1 MAGVSV
7 YTVSSMSQEAGATQQ
22 KIYTRQSVSWALFDF
37 STTVFAMNV
46 ISRFAALWIKN
57 EKHGTDLDFAWA
69 IVASLLA
76 ASVVNVVLAPLSDAL
91 GRRAMFVRVFALL
104 CAVATAT
111 LGTNPALPAAL
122 ALIALANFANQSG
135 MIFWTAMLGDV
146 STPRSLGRISGLGAA
161 LSYIG
166 SVTGLMLAERL
177 RDEQA
182 SAAVVFVPTAL
193 VYVLFALPQFLLV
206 RDRQPREAIDVA
218 ATLRATW
225 AELAEMGRLIWN
237 HRPLRWFMVAVL
249 LYSDVLGT
257 LTLFMAVYA
266 QEAIGMDEQEK
277 VFLWL
282 SEISVYLIAATVFAV
297 AGGWLFGKLAD
308 RLNKLRLLMSVL
320 ALWTAGLLIAILARA
335 KWPFWI
341 AGPMIG
347 LAWGGVAVLGRAL
360 LLELGWPEHRTK
372 LFTLFALV
380 GRAAGIIGPLLWGV
394 VVKLAAPLGHDRY
407 RLAAGTLAVLMFVAM
422 WILQKAIREQ
432 KAMDGKKA

>member
-1 MAGVSV
+1 MTAAAQSA
-7 YTVSSMSQEAGATQQ
+7 QHR
-22 KIYTRQSVSWALFDF
+22 IYTRQSVSWALFDF

-57 EKHGTDLDFAWA
+57 EKGGTDLDFAWA
-69 IVASLLA
+69 IVASLVA
-76 ASVVNVVLAPLSDAL
+76 ASAVNVVLAPLSDAL
-91 GRRAMFVRVFALL
+91 GLRAAFVRLFALV
-104 CAVATAT
+104 CGAATAALGANPT
-111 LGTNPALPAAL
+111 LSLAL

-135 MIFWTAMLGDV
+135 AIFWTAMLGDV

-166 SVTGLMLAERL
+166 SVTGLMLVERL
-177 RDEQA
+177 RDERA
-182 SAAVVFVPTAL
+182 SAAVVFVPTAV

-206 RDRQPREAIDVA
+206 RDRQPHVGGINVA
-218 ATLRATW
+218 ATLRSTW
-225 AELAEMGRLIWN
+225 GELVAIGRLIWN
-237 HRPLRWFMVAVL
+237 RRPLRWLMLAVL

-266 QEAIGMDEQEK
+266 QEAIGMDEQDK

-282 SEISVYLIAATVFAV
+282 TEISVYLIAATVFAV
-297 AGGWLFGKLAD
+297 LGGWLIGKLAD
-308 RLNKLRLLMSVL
+308 RLNKLRLLMSLL
-320 ALWTAGLLIAILARA
+320 ALWTAGLLIAILTRA

-372 LFTLFALV
+372 LFTIFALV
-380 GRAAGIIGPLLWGV
+380 GRAAGIIGPFLWGAV
-394 VVKLAAPLGHDRY
+394 VTAAEPLGHDKY
-407 RLAAGTLAVLMFVAM
+407 RVAAGTLAVLMLLAM
-422 WILQKAIREQ
+422 WTLRKAMREQ
-432 KAMDGKKA
+432 KVVHGSEN